1 MSLYQTKIVWAHPL
15 IVPLHPQNPSSMSTT
30 NISFGPINGGLE
42 PFTFWDI
49 IPKIVEIDLYNAER
63 HTCSGQ
69 AHWGQLNILG
79 RQT

>member
-1 MSLYQTKIVWAHPL
+1 
-15 IVPLHPQNPSSMSTT
+15 MSTT
-30 NISFGPINGGLE
+30 NISFSPINGGLE